1 MLEMIEDRKGSVVL
15 ERRDLLS
22 NLIRASMETSDSR
35 KDFVFT
41 HRNLLG
47 NIFAFLFAGKP
58 FASRTPDFPLNCCRG
73 YDTTSSA
80 LSYAIGLLA
89 VHQEEQEE
97 LYKHVRSVV
106 PHGRLPVRRS
116 NCHSICSLYPIRP
129 IKMFPDSR
137 GFSRSSTK
145 HSAFFLQ

>member
-1 MLEMIEDRKGSVVL
+1 MIEDRKGSAVL

-22 NLIRASMETSDSR
+22 NLIRASMETSDSQ
-35 KDFVFT
+35 KGFEFT
-41 HRNLLG
+41 HRDLLG
-47 NIFAFLFAGKP
+47 NIFVFLLAGKP
-58 FASRTPDFPLNCCRG
+58 FASRTLDFPLNCCRG

-80 LSYAIGLLA
+80 LSYAIALLA

-106 PHGRLPVRRS
+106 PDGRLPVRRG
-116 NCHSICSLYPIRP
+116 NCHSICSLCPIRP

-137 GFSRSSTK
+137 GFSQSSTR
-145 HSAFFLQ
+145 HYASFLQ